1 MVTVETISIVFT
13 GLSISLAAF
22 YYISTLRN
30 AEKTRQRE
38 QIYLRFQSFD
48 LPYMRSVEDVM
59 NQEWKGTFEDWQNHS
74 HESRANYNFLTT
86 RYQNVGIMLKENM
99 MDPDLLF
106 QIFNPQF
113 IMNLWEKTENN
124 IRGSRE
130 DDNNSTYMAA
140 FEYLYNETKKRYPD
154 IITKRGQA
162 AK

>member
-48 LPYMRSVEDVM
+48 MPYMRALADVM
-59 NQEWKGTFEDWQNHS
+59 PKDWTNLEEYTSLDPETRANHS
-74 HESRANYNFLTT
+74 FLLT
-86 RYQNVGIMLKENM
+86 RYQNIGLMLKEKM

-113 IMNLWEKTENN
+113 IMRLWEKSENGIKGN
-124 IRGSRE
+124 RE
-130 DDNNSTYMAA
+130 TNNYPTYMDA

-154 IITKRGQA
+154 IITRGVM
-162 AK
+162 